1 MTVPYDLTCW
11 YLNDR
16 RIIELIGA
24 GAPDVRGVRSQSGDA
39 HLYRLW
45 RLQALKDGV
54 IDWMRTAKPS
64 PLGVLLTTGT
74 ADVGKVFTH
83 LGLFG
88 FRGLSR
94 YDSARRSGR
103 SAPIPIAYS
112 KLEPWIPDGKVTSD
126 LYPEHLTSASA
137 WGELSGQK
145 RKFFLGV
152 IQDAANDGIRAIPYL
167 FADIVENQYRGQIVD
182 SGVWSRYLE
191 IHIDQIDSFARVATI
206 NSTRTKASLA
216 LLRRV
221 SEKEI
226 KTAIAE
232 ILAEPNVPKD
242 WGGENSDLFS
252 SLLTIGGRRVS
263 SAFLLKGPASFRP
276 MTFAELGKNGDQI
289 ERLFN
294 DPAELLVLQH
304 CHEVTNSVRKMMRV
318 FAQQMG
324 NPRRFVIIDGYDT
337 IRLLTAYEKCG
348 FGPHTLAQPRG

>member
-39 HLYRLW
+39 HLDRLW

-94 YDSARRSGR
+94 YDGARRTGR
-103 SAPIPIAYS
+103 SAPVPVAYS
-112 KLEPWIPDGKVTSD
+112 KLDSWIPDGKVTSD

-152 IQDAANDGIRAIPYL
+152 IQDTASYGIRAIPYL

-191 IHIDQIDSFARVATI
+191 VHIDQIDSFARV
-206 NSTRTKASLA
+206 SEVPPGRRRDA
-216 LLRRV
+216 LDRLRAVPERQI
-221 SEKEI
+221 KE
-226 KTAIAE
+226 AIAE
-232 ILAEPNVPKD
+232 ILGEPNVPKD
-242 WGGENSDLFS
+242 WGGESSDLFS
-252 SLLTIGGRRVS
+252 SRVTIDGKRIS
-263 SAFLLKGPASFRP
+263 TAFLLKGPASFRP
-276 MTFAELGKNGDQI
+276 MTMAQLGSNGDQI
-289 ERLFN
+289 QRLFT

-304 CHEVTNSVRKMMRV
+304 CHEVTAPVRVMMRA

-324 NPRRFVIIDGYDT
+324 NARRFAIIDGYDT
-337 IRLLTAYEKCG
+337 IRLLVAYGKCG
-348 FGPHTLAQPRG
+348 FGAQASLRPGD